1 LLIEQHEKWSSGKRY
16 LDLEEYYDSIEV
28 AKIEK
33 SRAS

>member
-1 LLIEQHEKWSSGKRY
+1 MWQALAIVGERY
-16 LDLEEYYDSIEV
+16 FDLEEYYDSIEV